1 MAVVVVLVFV
11 AAHILIATE
20 RVPKS
25 RALLLADLS
34 SRGVLF
40 RLEDP

>member
-1 MAVVVVLVFV
+1 MAVVAVLVFV

-25 RALLLADLS
+25 RAPAQ
-34 SRGVLF
+34 
-40 RLEDP
+40 